1 MTVIEFSV
9 EGAPATKGSWR
20 PIRRPDGNTFMK
32 PDNEREAPWAERAA
46 WAAKQAMRGRAP
58 FSGPVRVELFFRVER
73 APTSK
78 FEYPPKGDYDKLTR
92 SIADA
97 MSRIVYDDDR
107 QVVQGLTEKIWTCP
121 EAPIAGVLV
130 RVTSVRLVGGVT
142 WEAV

>member
-9 EGAPATKGSWR
+9 EGDPATKGSWR
-20 PIRRPDGNTFMK
+20 PIKGRDGKTFLK
-32 PDNEREAPWAERAA
+32 PDNDREAAWAERAA

-58 FSGPVRVELFFRVER
+58 MSGPVRVELFFRVER

-78 FEYPPKGDYDKLTR
+78 FEYPPQGDYDKFTR
-92 SIADA
+92 SLADA

-130 RVTSVRLVGGVT
+130 RVTPVRRAGLT
-142 WEAV
+142 WEAA